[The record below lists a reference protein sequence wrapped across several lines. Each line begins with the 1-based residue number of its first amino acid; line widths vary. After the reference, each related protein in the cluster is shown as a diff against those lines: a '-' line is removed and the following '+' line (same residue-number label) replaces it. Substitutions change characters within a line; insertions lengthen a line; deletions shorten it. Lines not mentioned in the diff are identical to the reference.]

1 MTKPQMNGDIRRM
14 SLHWI
19 EVNFV
24 HMCKE
29 NTQTNKQ
36 QKQFTLTMIFG
47 HTCCFHPGVHWKG
60 FLTIL
65 FYT

>member
-1 MTKPQMNGDIRRM
+1 MTKPQMNGDFRRM

-36 QKQFTLTMIFG
+36 QKQFTLTMTFG
-47 HTCCFHPGVHWKG
+47 HTCCFHPGVH
-60 FLTIL
+60 
-65 FYT
+65 